1 MAKGKEF
8 DYQSSTF
15 DERDIVNKMILNYS
29 KGNIEKNY
37 IPIPDEFESNKEEN
51 EFSIKDED
59 QFVDYLEI
67 PVISGQAK
75 GMANPNTIDAE
86 RIEESGNFIGLKD
99 VHFKHQ
105 GHSHDEFSTVIIN
118 RNTDGQISGV
128 DVICRCGVKT
138 RLNFAFNPDTH
149 EFTVSESNKV
159 QIKDPGVDPL
169 VIDEDLDH
177 HIYEEAGNYEMC
189 EDYHNSLLEDMEKL
203 PEEEND
209 FSPERP

>member
-15 DERDIVNKMILNYS
+15 DERDIVNRMILGYS

-37 IPIPDEFESNKEEN
+37 IPIPEEQLETN
-51 EFSIKDED
+51 RDDNDFLVKDED

-67 PVISGQAK
+67 PVISGQAT
-75 GMANPNTIDAE
+75 GIPNPNTINAE

-99 VHFKHQ
+99 VHFTHH
-105 GHSHDEFSTVIIN
+105 GHSQDEFSTVIIN

-138 RLNFAFNPDTH
+138 RLNFAFDPDTH
-149 EFTVSESNKV
+149 EFTVSEYNKV
-159 QIKDPGVDPL
+159 HIKDPGVDPL
-169 VIDEDLDH
+169 VIDEDLEH
-177 HIYEEAGNYEMC
+177 HIYEEAGNYEES
-189 EDYHNSLLEDMEKL
+189 EDYHNSLLEDMDKL
-203 PEEEND
+203 PEEKQNNQL
-209 FSPERP
+209 S